1 MLETHFNFCVT
12 ELDFFIKNSSPKTQ
26 MYQKYAFLNLLKNLV
41 VNFFWIWPTMK
52 VYICYVITQS
62 PYLGKVCF
70 LRYGQ
75 NALGQSDC
83 RVFKSTISLEQMN
96 EISRFLCADTNS
108 WILKVDMVKNR
119 PGHSGRRSLK
129 LVVSKMNRWNK
140 LISWIVIQI
149 QGS

>member
-1 MLETHFNFCVT
+1 
-12 ELDFFIKNSSPKTQ
+12 
-26 MYQKYAFLNLLKNLV
+26 
-41 VNFFWIWPTMK
+41 
-52 VYICYVITQS
+52 
-62 PYLGKVCF
+62 
-70 LRYGQ
+70 
-75 NALGQSDC
+75 
-83 RVFKSTISLEQMN
+83 MN